1 MASSS
6 RRSGPARRSGPG
18 RRIVLVGGLA
28 VFAIWTIVPI
38 AWIVETS
45 LKPNKDLYGE
55 PAIVPKTVTFEH
67 YVELFADTDFLTY
80 FGNSLLVSVGT
91 TALSMIIGVLAAYA
105 VTRLRFRGRRLMGNV
120 TIVTYLIPPAL
131 LFIPLFQ
138 VAAQFRLTNSTLGLI
153 PIYLIFSVPFCT
165 WLSIAHLQAI
175 PIELEEASLVDGCTR
190 LQSLVRIVV
199 PLLLP
204 ALAVIALYA
213 FTQAWNEFL
222 YALILISTGSRKT
235 LPVGL
240 ADFVVGDVY
249 NWGPLMA
256 GSVIASLVP
265 VLIYI
270 AAQRWVVSGL
280 TAGATKG

>member
-1 MASSS
+1 M
-6 RRSGPARRSGPG
+6 PARSSGLG
-18 RRIVLVGGLA
+18 RRVVLVGGLA
-28 VFAIWTIVPI
+28 VFAAWTVLPI

-55 PAIVPKTVTFEH
+55 PGIVPKSVTFEH
-67 YVELFADTDFLTY
+67 YVDLFTDTDFLTY

-91 TALSMIIGVLAAYA
+91 TALSMIVGVLAAYA
-105 VTRLRFRGRRLMGNV
+105 ITRLRFRGRRLMGNV

-138 VAAQFRLTNSTLGLI
+138 VAAQFRLTNSVLGLI

-165 WLSIAHLQAI
+165 WLCIAHLQAI

-190 LQSLVRIVV
+190 LQSLLRIVL

-204 ALAVIALYA
+204 AMAVIALYA

-235 LPVGL
+235 IPVGL

-265 VLIYI
+265 VLIYV

>member
-1 MASSS
+1 M
-6 RRSGPARRSGPG
+6 
-18 RRIVLVGGLA
+18 VV
-28 VFAIWTIVPI
+28 
-38 AWIVETS
+38 
-45 LKPNKDLYGE
+45 
-55 PAIVPKTVTFEH
+55 
-67 YVELFADTDFLTY
+67 
-80 FGNSLLVSVGT
+80 
-91 TALSMIIGVLAAYA
+91 GVLAAYA

-138 VAAQFRLTNSTLGLI
+138 VAAQFNLTNSTLGLI
-153 PIYLIFSVPFCT
+153 LIYLIFSVPFCT

-190 LQSLVRIVV
+190 LQSLWLIVV

-249 NWGPLMA
+249 NWPPDGRLGHCLPGARPHLH
-256 GSVIASLVP
+256 
-265 VLIYI
+265 
-270 AAQRWVVSGL
+270 R
-280 TAGATKG
+280 GATLDRFRSHCRSDQGMKHDSEPPSSRHARRDDRKGAFCA